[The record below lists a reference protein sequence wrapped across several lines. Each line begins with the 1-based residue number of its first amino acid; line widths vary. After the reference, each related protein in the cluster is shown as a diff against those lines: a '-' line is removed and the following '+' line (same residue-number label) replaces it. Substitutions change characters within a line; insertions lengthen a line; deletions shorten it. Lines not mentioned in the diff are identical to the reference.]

1 VAVITVSAVVDV
13 PVHIWVMEIGRVI
26 AAMAIGALEDGIII
40 RVGVARRA
48 HTVGVAVID
57 REIRVLRV
65 VERGAG
71 PSRRGMARRA
81 RGWEE
86 LRLRRVAWIG
96 RVVVIG
102 LMATDAGNWQRRVVA
117 VDVAERTG
125 RGRMRAG
132 QRECGVVVVER
143 GIGPRGRVMAKFA
156 GLRESG
162 GYVIGIR
169 SALEVLQMAGH
180 AGRTVQRVVVADVA
194 VGAEPRWHGVQA
206 GQCEARGR
214 VIKRAIGPEVG
225 VVAVLA
231 GGRES
236 SGCVGHRGGRIVVI
250 GLVARDAGCV
260 RNRVI
265 VVDVAIRACA
275 RWHHVIAG

>member
-1 VAVITVSAVVDV
+1 MAVITVSAVVDV

-236 SGCVGHRGGRIVVI
+236 RRRVGHRGCRIVVI
-250 GLVARDAGCV
+250 GLMARDAGCV
-260 RNRVI
+260 GNRVI
-265 VVDVAIRACA
+265 VVDVAIRTSA
-275 RWHHVIAG
+275 RRYHVIAG

>member
-1 VAVITVSAVVDV
+1 MAVITVSAVVDV

-236 SGCVGHRGGRIVVI
+236 RRRVGHRGGRIVVI
-250 GLVARDAGCV
+250 GLMARDAGCV
-260 RNRVI
+260 GNRVI
-265 VVDVAIRACA
+265 VVDVAIRTSA
-275 RWHHVIAG
+275 RRYHVIAG